1 MMSTGDGVADEL
13 VDHRLLEGER
23 VGRFVVLK
31 DIDGQTHA
39 VAAGSVA
46 AICETDAGAL
56 LMLPDGKLLHV
67 ARPMALVLAWLDG
80 RHV

>member
-1 MMSTGDGVADEL
+1 MSKGDDVADEL
-13 VDHRLLEGER
+13 VGRLLIEGER
-23 VGRFVVLK
+23 IGRFVVVK

-46 AICETDAGAL
+46 AVCETDAGTL
-56 LMLPDGKLLHV
+56 LMLPGGKLLHV

-80 RHV
+80 RHG